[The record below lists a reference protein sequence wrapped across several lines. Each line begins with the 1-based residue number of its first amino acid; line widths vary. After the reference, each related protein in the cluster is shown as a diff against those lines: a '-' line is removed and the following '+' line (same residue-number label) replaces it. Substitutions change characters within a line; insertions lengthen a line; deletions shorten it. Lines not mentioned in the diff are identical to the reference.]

1 MAPKKGLILQ
11 RPKSSKNA
19 TLPYENL
26 IFVVPRPSKIV
37 PKSMPKCLLNRL
49 RLGYPLAS
57 PKNTIFD
64 HKRPPRWSPEIS
76 DFFQKSSKNRWWY
89 CLLCQMPFESLQEPL
104 QSRPWALKRPSRAFK
119 SLPLDSQEVSERL
132 VCRAFCIL
140 GQRTTHQ
147 RQRHNATHVS
157 ILSRYTNLI
166 TMPTFLLCFND
177 WWPTIKNKGV
187 PPIAFKAIGGTPAKK
202 IRKAVPPNALK
213 AVGGTPAKKKRK
225 GVPPTAFKAV
235 GGTPTKKTRKGF
247 PPEVDSIYCI
257 RSSYYLDVE
266 LISKKQCRHGG
277 GSTRQ
282 RSWIIVRILFSEYL
296 LFIT

>member
-1 MAPKKGLILQ
+1 
-11 RPKSSKNA
+11 
-19 TLPYENL
+19 
-26 IFVVPRPSKIV
+26 
-37 PKSMPKCLLNRL
+37 
-49 RLGYPLAS
+49 
-57 PKNTIFD
+57 
-64 HKRPPRWSPEIS
+64 
-76 DFFQKSSKNRWWY
+76 
-89 CLLCQMPFESLQEPL
+89 MPFESLQEPL

-132 VCRAFCIL
+132 VCRAFCIF

-157 ILSRYTNLI
+157 ILSRYTDLI

-213 AVGGTPAKKKRK
+213 AVGSTPAKKKRT
-225 GVPPTAFKAV
+225 GVPPTAFKTV
-235 GGTPTKKTRKGF
+235 GGTPTKKTRKGI

-266 LISKKQCRHGG
+266 FRYLKNNAGMVADRRASGHGYVY
-277 GSTRQ
+277 
-282 RSWIIVRILFSEYL
+282 IHICIF
-296 LFIT
+296 